1 MNMWRGFPRPLGLLG
16 RNHFRLQETAFQGV
30 REEKKEIKGDEFN
43 PHATTQRGPR
53 EEGDRIINLIRI
65 NHLISSYVKIRSLLT
80 LCGDFQTPV
89 FGDLPE
95 GDEPEKTITR
105 NLCYFLKEELKKMK
119 FIDLEEKGI
128 ITFPNQ
134 ARDPILRQSL
144 TFLETIVSKLEKKK
158 CGLENEKHELET
170 LEKEIKDHLE
180 EMDTKQA
187 EANALT
193 IEVEAEEAKIEKLT
207 ERLKTERSNNESVRK
222 QYGEEMEQI
231 NNSQIKRLHEDL
243 RAVQEKI
250 SKETKVF
257 KQKKDELRNLK
268 EQNSILKSC
277 TSGSVV
283 KKNNPAKKCG
293 QKTES
298 SNPNHTQRNVAA
310 GVSPVHN
317 GHLVM

>member
-1 MNMWRGFPRPLGLLG
+1 MWRGFPRPLGLLG
-16 RNHFRLQETAFQGV
+16 RNHFRLQETPFKGV
-30 REEKKEIKGDEFN
+30 REEKKESKGDEFN
-43 PHATTQRGPR
+43 THATTQRRPR
-53 EEGDRIINLIRI
+53 EEGDRVINLIRI
-65 NHLISSYVKIRSLLT
+65 NHLISSYVKVRSLLT

-89 FGDLPE
+89 FGDLPG
-95 GDEPEKTITR
+95 GDELEKTIRR
-105 NLCYFLKEELKKMK
+105 NLCYFLKEELQKMK
-119 FIDLEEKGI
+119 FIDLEEKGKI
-128 ITFPNQ
+128 IFRNH

-144 TFLETIVSKLEKKK
+144 TFLKTIVSKLEKKR
-158 CGLENEKHELET
+158 CGLENEKHKLET
-170 LEKEIKDHLE
+170 LEKEIKDHIE
-180 EMDTKQA
+180 EMNTKQA

-193 IEVEAEEAKIEKLT
+193 IEVEAEKAKIEKLT
-207 ERLKTERSNNESVRK
+207 ERLKAERNNNESVRK
-222 QYGEEMEQI
+222 QYGREMEQI
-231 NNSQIKRLHEDL
+231 NNIQIQSLHEDL

-298 SNPNHTQRNVAA
+298 STPNHTQRNVAA
-310 GVSPVHN
+310 RVSPAHN
-317 GHLVM
+317 GDFVM